1 MLSKNAKIKF
11 DVGKT
16 ADGFDAYAKDG
27 DGSIVTTGS
36 SLAELKANVLEA
48 YNEHAAHHGK
58 EKITEDGIEFEFDI
72 PSFFEGYGIINA
84 KALSRRIG
92 MSNVLLSQYVNGAK
106 KPSPKQVAKIAAGLR
121 EVGKELAELQL
132 A

>member
-1 MLSKNAKIKF
+1 MKKIKF
-11 DVGKT
+11 VVETTQTGYSAYVED
-16 ADGFDAYAKDG
+16 FDKFPIG
-27 DGSIVTTGS
+27 TTGDTLDS
-36 SLAELKANVLEA
+36 LKANLLEA
-48 YNEHAAHHGK
+48 ANLYFDYIGK
-58 EKITEDGIEFEFDI
+58 KKISIEQIEIEFDLQ
-72 PSFFEGYGIINA
+72 SFFDFYGIINA

-92 MSNVLLSQYVNGAK
+92 MSNSLLSQYVNGVK